1 MSRDLLRASSILSA
15 ATIYKLAAFDVHAPA
30 SSPPP
35 SMSAPA
41 PTKNVIVL
49 GGGGAGVT
57 VAQTISKKLNHA
69 QYNLVLVDQR
79 PHMIWLPAS
88 ARMVVTHDEEF
99 KDTVRLPATSIRS
112 AIWNFACRRPCFRM
126 TRSSRKEREL
136 SSWYITFPQ
145 PCHCSD
151 RKAGQS
157 RGNQRGEGSA
167 RWRTRV

>member
-1 MSRDLLRASSILSA
+1 
-15 ATIYKLAAFDVHAPA
+15 
-30 SSPPP
+30 
-35 SMSAPA
+35 MSAPA
-41 PTKNVIVL
+41 PTKNVVVL

-99 KDTVRLPATSIRS
+99 KDTVRLPATSTRS
-112 AIWNFACRRPCFRM
+112 AIWNFPCHRPCFRM

-136 SSWYITFPQ
+136 SSWYITSRSLVIVVTGKQGKVVAINEAKDQHGGELAFD
-145 PCHCSD
+145 SGETLNYE
-151 RKAGQS
+151 GQS
-157 RGNQRGEGSA
+157 PVPPPIRLFQF
-167 RWRTRV
+167 T